1 MNTYEINARNEVIP
15 YTSGRK
21 CTDTRAWRDATEL
34 ELQQQDQIQNLEREL
49 AAARAEIDG
58 LNFALK
64 QASSIYD
71 AVTEQRDSIDSM
83 YHKIIKEVLECDPI
97 PACQREDDQLEPPWE
112 VIARI
117 RKQRDR
123 LAVALNRIANNN
135 VQDLPETSYA
145 YEFGRMEGIAKIA
158 LQFLT
163 TNEQ

>member
-71 AVTEQRDSIDSM
+71 AVTEQRD
-83 YHKIIKEVLECDPI
+83 
-97 PACQREDDQLEPPWE
+97 
-112 VIARI
+112 
-117 RKQRDR
+117 R
-123 LAVALNRIANNN
+123 LAVAVNAATILIAAKGRHNTM
-135 VQDLPETSYA
+135 LA
-145 YEFGRMEGIAKIA
+145 YEGLRKA
-158 LQFLT
+158 LQSLT
-163 TNEQ
+163 TNADVDLPDTSAQDSASKSNSPAVSG